1 MALVGGV
8 NILLD
13 PRMFMTF
20 CRAHMLSRAGRIAA
34 FDAGAD
40 GFVRG
45 EGAGVVLLKRLDDAL
60 RDGDRIY
67 AVIKSTAINQD
78 GGTDSITAPN
88 PAAQKAM
95 LQEAAAKAGIGADDV
110 AYVEAHGTGTPLGD
124 PIEASAIGEVFGQAR
139 TGGPVRIGSVK
150 CNIGHLEPAAGIAG
164 LIKTA
169 LVLNRGQIPP
179 SINFSTPNE
188 RIPFDA
194 LNIEVVGR
202 AVALDPDAPAHALVN
217 SFGFGGTN
225 ACALLARHAPD
236 VPRRAVVARLVSD
249 AAARA
254 PELTPIPLSAPTPA
268 HLSAWARDTG

>member
-8 NILLD
+8 NVLID

-67 AVIKSTAINQD
+67 AVIKSTAVNQD

-124 PIEASAIGEVFGQAR
+124 PIEAGAIGEVFGQAR
-139 TGGPVRIGSVK
+139 RSGPLRIGSVK

-169 LVLNRGQIPP
+169 LVLSRGQIPP

-202 AVALDPDAPAHALVN
+202 A
-217 SFGFGGTN
+217 TR
-225 ACALLARHAPD
+225 AR
-236 VPRRAVVARLVSD
+236 
-249 AAARA
+249 
-254 PELTPIPLSAPTPA
+254 
-268 HLSAWARDTG
+268 

>member
-8 NILLD
+8 NILID

-67 AVIKSTAINQD
+67 AVIKSTAVNQD

-95 LQEAAAKAGIGADDV
+95 LQEAAARAGIAADDV

-124 PIEASAIGEVFGQAR
+124 PIEAGAIGEVFGQPRTMAR
-139 TGGPVRIGSVK
+139 
-150 CNIGHLEPAAGIAG
+150 
-164 LIKTA
+164 
-169 LVLNRGQIPP
+169 
-179 SINFSTPNE
+179 
-188 RIPFDA
+188 
-194 LNIEVVGR
+194 
-202 AVALDPDAPAHALVN
+202 
-217 SFGFGGTN
+217 
-225 ACALLARHAPD
+225 CASAR
-236 VPRRAVVARLVSD
+236 
-249 AAARA
+249 
-254 PELTPIPLSAPTPA
+254 
-268 HLSAWARDTG
+268 